1 MFELIKRILDLIFP
15 EYCASCNVILQTSE
29 KAICPSCIQ
38 ELPQS
43 FHSYIKKKSL
53 KGPYGELI
61 ARESM
66 SLYELKS
73 GSQIERLIY
82 SLKYKDKQIVGAILG
97 RKLGE
102 KMKDLSFSKFD
113 MIIPIPLHKKKL
125 KKRGY
130 NQSLIIADEVS
141 KVIGTPVN
149 IECTVRLK
157 NTDTQTNKSR
167 LERYENLN
175 GAFNVVN
182 KLAIKGKHILI
193 IDDVIT
199 TGATIQSLA
208 KELLANGATKIS
220 FATLAQAT
228 NFPI

>member
-1 MFELIKRILDLIFP
+1 MFELIKRIINIIFP
-15 EYCASCNVILQTSE
+15 EYCASCNIILQTSE
-29 KAICPSCIQ
+29 KAICPRCIQ

-43 FHSYIKKKSL
+43 FHSYVKRKSL
-53 KGPYGELI
+53 KGPYGEVI
-61 ARESM
+61 AQEVM

-97 RKLGE
+97 QKLGE

-125 KKRGY
+125 EKRGY
-130 NQSLIIADEVS
+130 NQSLIIANEVS
-141 KVIGTPVN
+141 KVIDTPVN
-149 IECTVRLK
+149 IGCAVRLK
-157 NTDTQTNKSR
+157 NTDTQTNKNR

-175 GAFNVVN
+175 GAFTVVD
-182 KLAIKGKHILI
+182 KPAIKRKHILI

-199 TGATIQSLA
+199 TGATIHSLA
-208 KELLANGATKIS
+208 KELLANGAAKIS
-220 FATLAQAT
+220 FATLAQAS
-228 NFPI
+228 F